1 MTGRTNYAK
10 KTEKKALKRE
20 TAVDPLRIR
29 LSNQVTLA
37 VPPRLDSITTYVL
50 LEQET
55 WFEKELGFLSRWL
68 KPGMTAIDVGA
79 NLGVYSLPMARL
91 VGTQGRIYA
100 YEPGSEARMLLEQSR
115 TINTANNLEI
125 FDLALSDGVREGR
138 LILGSSSE
146 LNALGDT
153 GEGET
158 VPITSLDNEDAT
170 RGWASPDFIKIDAE
184 GEEER
189 ILAGGK
195 NFFQRHSPLVMFEI
209 KAGDKINS
217 NLCAAFPAM
226 GYRLFRLLT
235 GAQILIPFDPNS
247 PLDAFEL
254 NLFAAKPA
262 RVQSLRDENILVDNI
277 PAWEPT
283 MEAVTDG
290 VSFLRSQVFAPMF
303 GDKLRD
309 PGQLDPVYAKT
320 LAAYAAWRSDQLPTD
335 VRYAAL
341 VFGYRTVAA
350 LCNRAPTTARYST
363 FARLAWEGGWRGES
377 VLALRQIAA
386 YIQRNPF
393 QPIEPCWPP
402 SPRFDNIAVEKDAS
416 LWFAR
421 AVAEQLERTQSFSSC
436 FGGASPF
443 ITWLCEQPGTPP
455 EMHRRKTL
463 MAARAGMN
471 PAVPNCLRTE
481 TPDHLNAD
489 VWRSGQLPDMR
500 VTQ

>member
-1 MTGRTNYAK
+1 M
-10 KTEKKALKRE
+10 
-20 TAVDPLRIR
+20 DPLRIR

-91 VGTQGRIYA
+91 AGSQGRIYA
-100 YEPGSEARMLLEQSR
+100 YEPGSEARGLLEQSR
-115 TINTANNLEI
+115 DINTANNLEI
-125 FDLALSDGVREGR
+125 FNLALSDSERDGR

-146 LNALGDT
+146 LNALGDI
-153 GEGET
+153 GEGEA
-158 VPITSLDNEDAT
+158 VHITSLDSEDAI

-189 ILAGGK
+189 ILRGGK
-195 NFFQRHSPLVMFEI
+195 NFFLRHSPLVMFEI
-209 KAGDKINS
+209 KAGDKINT
-217 NLCAAFPAM
+217 NLCAAFLAM

-235 GAQILIPFDPNS
+235 GAPILIPFDPNG
-247 PLDAFEL
+247 PLDTYEL

-262 RVQSLRDENILVDNI
+262 RVQSLHDENLLVDNI
-277 PAWEPT
+277 SAWEPT
-283 MEAVTDG
+283 IAAISDG
-290 VSFLRSQVFAPMF
+290 LSFLRGQSFAPMF

-309 PGQLDPVYAKT
+309 TGHLDPDYAKT
-320 LAAYAAWRSDQLPTD
+320 LAAYAAWRSDKLPAD

-341 VFGYRTVAA
+341 VFGYKTLAA

-377 VLALRQIAA
+377 VLALRQMSVH
-386 YIQRNPF
+386 IQRNPF

-402 SPRFDNIAVEKDAS
+402 SPRFDNIAAEKNAA
-416 LWFAR
+416 LWFAK

-443 ITWLCEQPGTPP
+443 ITWLCEQAGTPQ
-455 EMHRRKTL
+455 EIHRRKTL

-489 VWRSGQLPDMR
+489 IWASGQLPGMR
-500 VTQ
+500 AAP